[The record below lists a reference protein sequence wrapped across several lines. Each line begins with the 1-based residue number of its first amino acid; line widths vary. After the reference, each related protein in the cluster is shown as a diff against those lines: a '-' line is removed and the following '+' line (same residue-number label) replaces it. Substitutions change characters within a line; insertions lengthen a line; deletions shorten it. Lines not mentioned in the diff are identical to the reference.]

1 MLGKILA
8 VDDEIDML
16 ALLKRI
22 IEGKTDYEVV
32 VTSEPRNV
40 LRLIQDNYFDLVL
53 LDLKMPGL
61 SGMEV
66 LRQIK
71 ETEPD
76 ITVIII
82 TAYGTI
88 ESAVEAMK
96 IGAFDFIIKPFR
108 PEQILLT
115 IERAMELQ
123 KLKRE
128 NRALRAELVKERE
141 VDFIIGKS
149 KIMQSIYRYILQ
161 VAKTSATVVIS
172 GDSGTGKELAARAL
186 HRHSL
191 CSDKAFI
198 PVNCSAIPETLI
210 ESEFFGHIKG
220 AFSGAIRDKKGLVE
234 EADGGTLFLDE
245 VGDLNLL
252 MQTKLLR
259 FLQDGEFRPV
269 GSTKYKKADTR
280 IIVATNRDLLDLVK
294 QGKFREDL
302 YYRLSV
308 INIYLPALSER
319 GEDIPIL
326 AHYFLEKYAKLN
338 NKPIKGFSEAAMAK
352 LVTRDWPGNIRELQ
366 NVVERAVIICQGEY
380 IQASEIDPLTSLQ
393 PSGPSEEI
401 WDVPFKKA
409 KCRILVDFYHQYLS
423 YVLRQCKGNVSQAAK
438 ICGVKRQYLHRLMK
452 IANLQSS
459 SFRD

>member
-22 IEGKTDYEVV
+22 IEGKTEYEVM
-32 VTSEPRNV
+32 VTSEPRKV
-40 LRLIQDNYFDLVL
+40 IRIIQDSYFDLVL

-66 LRQIK
+66 LKQIK

-96 IGAFDFIIKPFR
+96 IGVFDFITKPFR

-115 IERAMELQ
+115 IERAMEVQ

-128 NRALRAELVKERE
+128 NRALRTELVKERE

-161 VAKTSATVVIS
+161 VAKTSATVVIT
-172 GDSGTGKELAARAL
+172 GESGTGKELAARAI

-191 CSDKAFI
+191 CSDKAFV

-210 ESEFFGHIKG
+210 ESEFFGHVKG
-220 AFSGAIRDKKGLVE
+220 AFSGAIKDKRGLVE
-234 EADGGTLFLDE
+234 EANGGTLFLDE

-269 GSTKYKKADTR
+269 GSTKYKKADVR
-280 IIVATNRDLLDLVK
+280 IIVATNRELLDLVK

-308 INIYLPALSER
+308 INVQLPALRER
-319 GEDIPIL
+319 REDIPIL
-326 AHYFLEKYAKLN
+326 AHYFSEKYAKLN
-338 NKPIKGFSEAAMAK
+338 NKFIKGFSEAAMAR
-352 LVTRDWPGNIRELQ
+352 LVTRDWPGNVRELQ
-366 NVVERAVIICQGEY
+366 NVVERAVVICQGEY
-380 IQASEIDPLTSLQ
+380 IKVSEIDPLTSLQ
-393 PSGPSEEI
+393 PSGPGEEI
-401 WDVPFKKA
+401 WDIPLKKA
-409 KCRILVDFYHQYLS
+409 KRRILVDFYHQYLS

-438 ICGVKRQYLHRLMK
+438 ICGVKRQYLHRLMN
-452 IANLQSS
+452 IANIQSS
-459 SFRD
+459 SFRE

>member
-8 VDDEIDML
+8 VDDEVDML

-22 IEGKTDYEVV
+22 IEGKTDYEIT

-88 ESAVEAMK
+88 ESAVDAMK

-161 VAKTSATVVIS
+161 VAKTSTTVVIS
-172 GDSGTGKELAARAL
+172 GESGTGKELAARAL

-198 PVNCSAIPETLI
+198 PVNCSSIPETLI
-210 ESEFFGHIKG
+210 ESEFFGHVKG
-220 AFSGAIRDKKGLVE
+220 AFSGAIRDKRGLVE
-234 EADGGTLFLDE
+234 EANGGTLFLDE
-245 VGDLNLL
+245 VGDLNPL

-259 FLQDGEFRPV
+259 FFAGWGIPPGGQ
-269 GSTKYKKADTR
+269 YK
-280 IIVATNRDLLDLVK
+280 I
-294 QGKFREDL
+294 
-302 YYRLSV
+302 
-308 INIYLPALSER
+308 
-319 GEDIPIL
+319 
-326 AHYFLEKYAKLN
+326 
-338 NKPIKGFSEAAMAK
+338 
-352 LVTRDWPGNIRELQ
+352 
-366 NVVERAVIICQGEY
+366 
-380 IQASEIDPLTSLQ
+380 
-393 PSGPSEEI
+393 
-401 WDVPFKKA
+401 
-409 KCRILVDFYHQYLS
+409 
-423 YVLRQCKGNVSQAAK
+423 
-438 ICGVKRQYLHRLMK
+438 
-452 IANLQSS
+452 
-459 SFRD
+459 

>member
-22 IEGKTDYEVV
+22 IEGKTDYEIT

-172 GDSGTGKELAARAL
+172 GESGTGKELAARAL

-234 EADGGTLFLDE
+234 EADGSTLFLDE

-308 INIYLPALSER
+308 INIYLPTLSER
-319 GEDIPIL
+319 REDIPIL

-452 IANLQSS
+452 IANIQSS
-459 SFRD
+459 SFRE